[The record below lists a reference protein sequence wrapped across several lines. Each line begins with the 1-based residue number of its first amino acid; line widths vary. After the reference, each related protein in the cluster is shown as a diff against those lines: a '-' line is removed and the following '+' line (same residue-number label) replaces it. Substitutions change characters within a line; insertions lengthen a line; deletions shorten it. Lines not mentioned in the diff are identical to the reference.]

1 MKINQQIPDE
11 AYVPEIE
18 QDVLG
23 TILFGGDFRKVS
35 HFLREDHFIPEV
47 HRVLYRAIRAAH
59 DNYGSTTL
67 SVVSR
72 LIPDE
77 AAMMFSQATER
88 TPLAYMAD
96 LAGTIVVGPSGLERG
111 AKAVISQWA
120 RLRAAEIGRLLRDTA
135 HDATSDPKA
144 VLQGVAADLDSVA
157 AELRAGPTR
166 KTMSTMDAATKD
178 ALEEVRSAM
187 AKGGGLTG
195 HTWGLTDIN
204 QATGGIHPGEMV
216 IVGARPSMGKTAF
229 ALSVAMRTAATGVG
243 VGFLSLE
250 MGSKKLAMRRLT
262 DIAYDW
268 QVKVPYTDLIKGTVS
283 EGDLE
288 AIISANHDADNL
300 PLWIEEQSGLTV
312 TDMRVKVER
321 MLELSAKRSNPLGVL
336 IVDYLQLIKPSGRYA
351 GNRVGE
357 VSEISWALREM
368 GREFGLGVIALS
380 QLSRQ
385 VEGRDDKR
393 PQLSDLRDSGSIE
406 QDADMVAFLYREAYY
421 LEKAKGKDKDKEDER
436 IQRLIDVRNDLEFII
451 SKQRNG
457 PTKTIT
463 LFVDIACSAV
473 RNKARY

>member
-1 MKINQQIPDE
+1 MKIKAEIPDG

-23 TILFGGDFRKVS
+23 TLLFGGDFRKVA
-35 HFLREDHFIPEV
+35 HFLREDHFIPEA
-47 HRVLYRAIRAAH
+47 HRVIFRAIRAAH
-59 DNYGSTTL
+59 DNYGSTMMP
-67 SVVSR
+67 VVSR
-72 LIPDE
+72 LIPDDV
-77 AAMMFSQATER
+77 AMLFGQTTDM
-88 TPLAYMAD
+88 TPMAYMAD
-96 LAGTIVVGPSGLERG
+96 LAGAVVVGPPGLERG
-111 AKAVISQWA
+111 AKAVVSQWA
-120 RLRAAEIGRLLRDTA
+120 RLRSAEIGRVLRDTA
-135 HDATSDPKA
+135 HDATSDPKSI
-144 VLQGVAADLDSVA
+144 LQGVTADLDTVA

-166 KTMSTMDAATKD
+166 KTMSTMDAATEA
-178 ALEEVRSAM
+178 ALEDVRAAM

-229 ALSVAMRTAATGVG
+229 ALSVALRTSASGVG

-250 MGSKKLAMRRLT
+250 MGAKKLAMRRLT
-262 DIAYDW
+262 DVAYDW

-283 EGDLE
+283 ESDLA
-288 AIISANHDADNL
+288 AITSANQDADNL

-312 TDMRVKVER
+312 SDMRVKVER
-321 MLELSAKRSNPLGVL
+321 MLELSAKRGNPLGVL
-336 IVDYLQLIKPSGRYA
+336 IVDYLQLVKPSGRYA

-385 VEGRDDKR
+385 VETRDDKR
-393 PQLSDLRDSGSIE
+393 PQLSDLRDSGSLE

-451 SKQRNG
+451 TKQRNG
-457 PTKTIT
+457 PTKTIK

-473 RNKARY
+473 RNAARF